1 MNRIVSLLFV
11 FITGFSYAQTE
22 IENIHQTIVALDQ
35 ALVAKDSVTLK
46 NLLTDDFIGA
56 VPSGDWFYKS
66 DYIRY
71 HCRPG
76 MGLIQLNTQPINK
89 TNIRFFGNTA
99 IINRRVEAVRLW
111 PDGKKENLTVQRIE
125 VCTKINNQWKIVG
138 GQGTKVMEGQALP
151 K

>member
-1 MNRIVSLLFV
+1 MNRVFFFLLLL
-11 FITGFSYAQTE
+11 ITGFSYGQSE
-22 IENIHQTIVALDQ
+22 IESVYKTIVSLDQ

-46 NLLTDDFIGA
+46 NLLTDDFIGS

-66 DYIRY
+66 DYINY

-76 MGLIQLNTQPINK
+76 IGLIQLNTQPINK
-89 TNIRFFGNTA
+89 TNIRFYGTTA

-125 VCTKINNQWKIVG
+125 VCAKINNQWKIVG